1 MRNGPGG
8 LTWRVVSVLWLTE
21 PLVPVTCRMYVPV
34 EASGVV
40 VKLMGELASPP
51 AGGVTVCGSV
61 TAIPV
66 GAFPTHEAEKI
77 TGELKLPRE
86 FTVTEVPPLSPGIV
100 ETVSEVG
107 VTEKSG
113 MNAGVAALITGARTV
128 GWPAIATSISVEWET
143 TPFDAVTRSV

>member
-1 MRNGPGG
+1 
-8 LTWRVVSVLWLTE
+8 VLWLTE

-66 GAFPTHEAEKI
+66 GSFPTQEAEKI

-86 FTVTEVPPLSPGIV
+86 FTVTELPPFSPGIV

-107 VTEKSG
+107 ATEKSG
-113 MNAGVAALITGARTV
+113 MYTGANGVTGARTV
-128 GWPAIATSISVEWET
+128 GWPAIATSISVEGET
-143 TPFDAVTRSV
+143 TPFDAVTIRV